1 MIGNLKVWKC
11 KPSTRGLDCKIKKIW
26 TKIDWKENQS
36 RISMKNAVWDRLSKK
51 GREKEGAQSSFY
63 QNPGWLALYFSDWDG
78 ANVVRPLASSHRFRI
93 LIPKMLVCNSSPYDT
108 IPLRCNT
115 GDDLQ
120 FSGNQR
126 TWEAMSPFATND
138 RWFVTSGSVCQ
149 YKRSFAVD
157 CKPGQGDKIS
167 RKSCLRWTL

>member
-1 MIGNLKVWKC
+1 M
-11 KPSTRGLDCKIKKIW
+11 IW
-26 TKIDWKENQS
+26 TKIYWKENQS
-36 RISMKNAVWDRLSKK
+36 HISMKNAVWDRLSKK

-63 QNPGWLALYFSDWDG
+63 QNPASGWLALSFSDWDG
-78 ANVVRPLASSHRFRI
+78 ANVVGPLASSHRFRI
-93 LIPKMLVCNSSPYDT
+93 LIPKMLVCNSAPYDT

-120 FSGNQR
+120 FSGNHR

-138 RWFVTSGSVCQ
+138 HWFVTSGSVCQYSVCQ

-157 CKPGQGDKIS
+157 CKPVTKGDKIP